1 MADTT
6 EPTVKTPR
14 HLWVV
19 GIVSLLWNA
28 MGAVDFTM
36 TQMNSEA
43 WLKGFTPEQREYIH
57 GFPAWS
63 VAAWGTGTLGAF
75 FGSVLLLLRKG
86 MAFHLF
92 AASLVGAVFTSL
104 YSFVLSDGMKVM
116 GGGAGM
122 IAFNAIIVAVSVL
135 LVVYA
140 RNMRK
145 RGVLR

>member
-6 EPTVKTPR
+6 EPAPKTPW

-36 TQMNSEA
+36 TQA
-43 WLKGFTPEQREYIH
+43 KPDVWLKAFTPDQVAYIQ
-57 GFPAWS
+57 GFPLWS
-63 VAAWGTGTLGAF
+63 LVAWGVGTWGSFL
-75 FGSVLLLLRKG
+75 GSVLLLARKG
-86 MAFHLF
+86 LAFHLF
-92 AASLVGAVFTSL
+92 AASLVGALFTSL
-104 YSFVLSDGMKVM
+104 YSFVLSDGMKAM

-122 IAFNAIIVAVSVL
+122 IAFNAIIVAISVL
-135 LVVYA
+135 LLVYA
-140 RNMRK
+140 KNMRR